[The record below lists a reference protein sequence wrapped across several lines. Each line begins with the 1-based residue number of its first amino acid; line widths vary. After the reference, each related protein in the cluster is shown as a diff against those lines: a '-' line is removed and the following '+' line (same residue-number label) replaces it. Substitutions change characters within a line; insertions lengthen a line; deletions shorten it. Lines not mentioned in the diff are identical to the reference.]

1 MSVEINL
8 FQPVAVK
15 EKRHNGN
22 TVREVFLFIMICSFL
37 RLNMRLFQGKK
48 QGCFFPTDAGH
59 KMFYIAS

>member
-15 EKRHNGN
+15 GKRHNGN
-22 TVREVFLFIMICSFL
+22 TVREVFLYIMIFSFKVKYAIVSRKKT
-37 RLNMRLFQGKK
+37 RL
-48 QGCFFPTDAGH
+48 FFPTDAGH